1 VVLEN
6 LTDGIS
12 VRKISDEKDSR
23 LPTEQAVIMRMLPP
37 AGAIFCFN
45 SGNADKTRALGDA
58 FRNAVATAPVPR
70 DNFLLTFLLAMIAT
84 LLWAFIG
91 RLSRKGR
98 EVMDGIDGLRLY
110 LVLAEKDRRAL
121 ADAPTMSP
129 AHYETLLPY
138 AVALG
143 VEKAWSNR
151 FETALAAARRT
162 GTQGE
167 YHPQWYTESSAG
179 TLARVAEIGDS
190 LGSDASG
197 SSGSGRAGGVVSGW

>member
-70 DNFLLTFLLAMIAT
+70 DN
-84 LLWAFIG
+84 
-91 RLSRKGR
+91 
-98 EVMDGIDGLRLY
+98 
-110 LVLAEKDRRAL
+110 LVLAEKDRMAL

-179 TLARVAEIGDS
+179 TLARVAEIGEFSSSIATRIENSLPSEGDS